1 MSEALNRAVAR
12 WRIGLRLAR
21 RDARRHVG
29 RTALVAVM
37 VAVPVLA
44 GSAAFTAL
52 ESSKD
57 SPETV
62 RDESL
67 GPDLQASLDYLGR
80 GRVLQTFDATNATWG
95 LDTKSDREAGTETG
109 TATGEQPTRTEH
121 ERVLT
126 AALPPGDRLVPV
138 ETTLV
143 VLHGPG
149 AQLTSRVAQTD
160 LSDAAV
166 TAAFKLRAGAAP
178 GPGEIAISREVA
190 GRIGVDVG
198 DTVVVETRIGGSLE
212 TLTVSG
218 LLGRHLPK
226 NSGAVVHMAPEDVS
240 PSLVDGTG
248 SAEVNWFVSGPTP
261 VTWDDVLRLNEH
273 GVAVISQEV
282 LTDLPPPEAETF
294 GHPYDTLD
302 TNEVALGGAV
312 TIIALLEGILIVG
325 PAFAVSARRQERSLA
340 VAAAQG
346 ASPRTLRALAMIPAI
361 VIGLGAS
368 VVAALAGVA
377 VATVPLRYFEF
388 TALVVPWPQV
398 GAMVLLGAVVAVAAA
413 WLPARAAARLDVV
426 ATLTGRR
433 RQHGVKGWAV
443 VLGVVLAGAGL
454 TGAVAAA
461 SAGDG
466 GVLLAWCIVVAEI
479 GLVLTTGGIVAG
491 LARVSGRLPLPAR
504 FALRDAARHR
514 QRTSPAVAAVL
525 VAVAG
530 ATAGLVFVTSE
541 AQYEERTYLPVSTP
555 GTTVVHANTALD
567 LDEVRAQIESAAR
580 DVLPDVT
587 AVTPVPVLTETS
599 EGRPTAVIVTTEADR
614 SWHGGGE
621 LAAPVVDDGDL
632 VPLLGLTG
640 SDADT
645 AMTALRDGRAVVPH
659 GSTDADGSAWLRI
672 QTYDVTGAGSM
683 PAPPRERT
691 VRVPATEVGDG
702 TEVVPN
708 LPLVPPALVD
718 TLGGEPRVGRFVV
731 ETDNVPTAAQTE
743 ALSHRLGEIA
753 IPAGVD
759 PIADGTGSAAD
770 GRTQLSARTELGY
783 EPAADAIGAPLIALV
798 AALVALVVTWLA
810 AGLAAVESRPDLA
823 TLEAVGAAPRT
834 RRLVVAAHAGA
845 ISVVGTLLGI
855 GAGGVL
861 GAALVHL
868 QRPWVPADVTGAW
881 AVEVPW
887 LWLLGLAVT
896 LPVLAIGS
904 AWLAARPGR
913 LLTRRLG

>member
-1 MSEALNRAVAR
+1 MSEALNRVVAR

-21 RDARRHVG
+21 RDARRHLG

-44 GSAAFTAL
+44 GTTAFTAL

-67 GPDLQASLDYLGR
+67 GPDLQASLDYLGA

-95 LDTKSDREAGTETG
+95 LDAESDEP
-109 TATGEQPTRTEH
+109 PTRAEH
-121 ERVLT
+121 EKVL
-126 AALPPGDRLVPV
+126 AEALPPGDRLVPV
-138 ETTLV
+138 ETAQV

-149 AQLTSRVAQTD
+149 PQLTSKMAQTD
-160 LSDAAV
+160 LRDADVA
-166 TAAFKLRAGAAP
+166 AAFKLRAGIAP

-190 GRIGVDVG
+190 AQIGVDVG
-198 DTVVVETRIGGSLE
+198 DTVVVEMRDSGSTE

-226 NSGAVVHMAPEDVS
+226 DSGAVVHTAPEDVS
-240 PSLVDGTG
+240 PSLVDVAGWG
-248 SAEVNWFVSGPTP
+248 EVGWFVSGPTP
-261 VTWDDVLRLNEH
+261 VTWDDALRLNEH

-282 LTDLPPPEAETF
+282 LTHLPPPEAETF
-294 GHPYDTLD
+294 DHPYEALD
-302 TNEVALGGAV
+302 ANEVALGGAI

-346 ASPRTLRALAMIPAI
+346 ASPRALRALAMIPAI
-361 VIGLGAS
+361 AVGLGAS
-368 VVAALAGVA
+368 VIAALAGVA

-388 TALVVPWPQV
+388 TVVVVPWPRV

-433 RQHGVKGWAV
+433 RQHRVKGWSV
-443 VLGVVLAGAGL
+443 VLGVILAGAGL

-461 SAGDG
+461 TAGDG
-466 GVLLAWCIVVAEI
+466 GVLLAWCVVVAEI

-491 LARVSGRLPLPAR
+491 LARLSGRLPLPAR

-541 AQYEERTYLPVSTP
+541 ARYQERAYLPASTP
-555 GTTVVHANTALD
+555 GTTIVYANTALD
-567 LDEVRAQIESAAR
+567 LAELRPEIESTVR

-599 EGRPTAVIVTTEADR
+599 DGWPTTVIVTTEADR
-614 SWHGGGE
+614 SWPGGGE
-621 LAAPVVDDGDL
+621 PAGPVVDDGNL

-640 SDADT
+640 TAADT
-645 AMTALRDGRAVVPH
+645 AVTALRDGRAVVPH
-659 GSTDADGSAWLRI
+659 GSTDADGTARLRI
-672 QTYDVTGAGSM
+672 QAHTLTGQGVAF
-683 PAPPRERT
+683 APPRERT

-708 LPLVPPALVD
+708 LPLVPPALLD
-718 TLGGEPRVGRFVV
+718 TLAGEPRVGRFVV
-731 ETDNVPTAAQTE
+731 ETDTIPTAAQTQ
-743 ALSHRLGEIA
+743 ALSHRLGDIA
-753 IPAGVD
+753 IPPGVD
-759 PIADGTGSAAD
+759 PFADGTGSD
-770 GRTQLSARTELGY
+770 DDSRTHLSARTELGY
-783 EPAADAIGAPLIALV
+783 EPGADAIGAPVIALLAV
-798 AALVALVVTWLA
+798 LVALVVTWLA

-823 TLEAVGAAPRT
+823 TLDAVGAAPRT
-834 RRLVVAAHAGA
+834 RRKIVAAHAGA
-845 ISVVGTLLGI
+845 ISVVGTVLGL

-861 GAALVHL
+861 GAALVQL
-868 QRPWVPADVTGAW
+868 QRPWVPADIPGAW

-896 LPVLAIGS
+896 LPVLAIAS
-904 AWLAARPGR
+904 AWLAARPRR
-913 LLTRRLG
+913 LLARRLG

>member
-1 MSEALNRAVAR
+1 MSGTLNRVVAR

-44 GSAAFTAL
+44 GTTAFTAL

-67 GPDLQASLDYLGR
+67 GPDLQASLDYLST
-80 GRVLQTFDATNATWG
+80 GRVQQTFDALNATWG
-95 LDTKSDREAGTETG
+95 LDTES
-109 TATGEQPTRTEH
+109 GEPPTRAEH
-121 ERVLT
+121 EKVLT

-138 ETTLV
+138 ETTPV
-143 VLHGPG
+143 VLHGTGPG
-149 AQLTSRVAQTD
+149 PGLTSRLAQTD
-160 LSDAAV
+160 LSDADV

-190 GRIGVDVG
+190 RQIGVDVG
-198 DTVVVETRIGGSLE
+198 DTVVVETRVGGSTE

-226 NSGAVVHMAPEDVS
+226 DSGALVHLAPEDVS
-240 PSLVDGTG
+240 PSLVNVAG
-248 SAEVNWFVSGPTP
+248 SGEVNWFVSGPTP

-294 GHPYDTLD
+294 GHRYEGPDA
-302 TNEVALGGAV
+302 NEVALGAAV

-368 VVAALAGVA
+368 VVAALAGIA

-388 TALVVPWPQV
+388 TALVVPWPRV
-398 GAMVLLGAVVAVAAA
+398 GAMVLLGALVAVAAA

-426 ATLTGRR
+426 AALTGRR
-433 RQHGVKGWAV
+433 REHSVKGWAV

-454 TGAVAAA
+454 TGAVGAA

-466 GVLLAWCIVVAEI
+466 GVLLAWCVVVAEV

-541 AQYEERTYLPVSTP
+541 ARYQERAYLAASTP
-555 GTTVVHANTALD
+555 GTTIVHANTALD
-567 LDEVRAQIESAAR
+567 LDELRPQIEAAVR
-580 DVLPDVT
+580 DVLPGVT

-599 EGRPTAVIVTTEADR
+599 GGRPTAVVVTSGA
-614 SWHGGGE
+614 GGWWPGTGE
-621 LAAPVVDDGDL
+621 LAAPVVDDGGL

-640 SDADT
+640 AAADT
-645 AMTALRDGRAVVPH
+645 AVTALSDGRAVVPH
-659 GSTDADGSAWLRI
+659 GSVDADGTARLRI
-672 QTYDVTGAGSM
+672 QTYDVVTEDT
-683 PAPPRERT
+683 APQSPRVRT

-702 TEVVPN
+702 AEVVPN
-708 LPLVPPALVD
+708 LPLLPPALLD

-731 ETDNVPTAAQTE
+731 ETDTIPTVAQTR
-743 ALSHRLGEIA
+743 ALSHRLGDIA
-753 IPAGVD
+753 IPPAID
-759 PIADGTGSAAD
+759 PIAEGTGSAED
-770 GRTQLSARTELGY
+770 GRTLLSARTELGY
-783 EPAADAIGAPLIALV
+783 EPPADAIGAPVIALL

-823 TLEAVGAAPRT
+823 TLDAVGAAPLT
-834 RRLVVAAHAGA
+834 RRMIVAAHAGA
-845 ISVVGTLLGI
+845 ISVVGTVLAL

-861 GAALVHL
+861 GAALVQL
-868 QRPWVPADVTGAW
+868 QRPWVPADIPGAW

-896 LPVLAIGS
+896 LPVLAIAS
-904 AWLAARPGR
+904 AWLAARPRR

>member
-1 MSEALNRAVAR
+1 MSGTLRRSVAR

-21 RDARRHVG
+21 RDARRHLG

-44 GSAAFTAL
+44 GTTAFTAL

-67 GPDLQASLDYLGR
+67 GPDLQASLDYLGG
-80 GRVLQTFDATNATWG
+80 GRVLQTFDATNATGG
-95 LDTKSDREAGTETG
+95 LDTEP
-109 TATGEQPTRTEH
+109 GEPPTRAEH
-121 ERVLT
+121 EKVLT

-138 ETTLV
+138 ETTPV
-143 VLHGPG
+143 VLHGLGP
-149 AQLTSRVAQTD
+149 QLTSRLAQTD
-160 LSDAAV
+160 LRDADV
-166 TAAFKLRAGAAP
+166 TAAFKLRAGVAP
-178 GPGEIAISREVA
+178 GPGEIAVSREVA
-190 GRIGVDVG
+190 EQIGVDVG
-198 DTVVVETRIGGSLE
+198 DTVVVETRVGGSTE

-226 NSGAVVHMAPEDVS
+226 NSGAVVHTAPDDVS
-240 PSLVDGTG
+240 PSLVNVAG
-248 SAEVNWFVSGPTP
+248 SGEVDWFVSGPTP

-302 TNEVALGGAV
+302 ANEVALGGAV

-368 VVAALAGVA
+368 VVASLAGVA
-377 VATVPLRYFEF
+377 LAAVPLRYFEF
-388 TALVVPWPQV
+388 TALVVPWPRV

-433 RQHGVKGWAV
+433 GQHRVKGWAV
-443 VLGVVLAGAGL
+443 ALGVVLAGGGL

-461 SAGDG
+461 TAGDG
-466 GVLLAWCIVVAEI
+466 GVLLAWCVVVAEI

-491 LARVSGRLPLPAR
+491 LARLSGRLPLPAR

-541 AQYEERTYLPVSTP
+541 ARYQERTYLPASTP
-555 GTTVVHANTALD
+555 GTTIVHANTALD
-567 LDEVRAQIESAAR
+567 LDELRPEIEAAVR

-587 AVTPVPVLTETS
+587 TVTPVPVLTETS
-599 EGRPTAVIVTTEADR
+599 EGRPTAVVVTTGAEGWWPGIA
-614 SWHGGGE
+614 GG
-621 LAAPVVDDGDL
+621 LAAPVVDDGGL

-640 SDADT
+640 AAADT
-645 AMTALRDGRAVVPH
+645 AVAALRDGRAVVSH
-659 GSTDADGSAWLRI
+659 GSTDADGTARLRI
-672 QTYDVTGAGSM
+672 QTYDLTGEDAAS
-683 PAPPRERT
+683 ATPRERT

-702 TEVVPN
+702 TEAVPN
-708 LPLVPPALVD
+708 LPVVPPELLD
-718 TLGGEPRVGRFVV
+718 TLAGEQRVGRFVV
-731 ETDNVPTAAQTE
+731 ETDTVPTAAQTQ
-743 ALSHRLGEIA
+743 ALSHRLGDIA
-753 IPAGVD
+753 IPPGVD
-759 PIADGTGSAAD
+759 PIADGAGSTAD
-770 GRTQLSARTELGY
+770 SRTLLSARTELGY
-783 EPAADAIGAPLIALV
+783 EPAPDAIGAPVIALV
-798 AALVALVVTWLA
+798 AALVALLVTWLA

-823 TLEAVGAAPRT
+823 TLDAVGAAPRT
-834 RRLVVAAHAGA
+834 RRVIVAAHAGA
-845 ISVVGTLLGI
+845 ISAVGTMLGL
-855 GAGGVL
+855 GAGAVL
-861 GAALVHL
+861 GAALVQL
-868 QRPWVPADVTGAW
+868 QRPWVASPITGAW
-881 AVEVPW
+881 AVEFPW
-887 LWLLGLAVT
+887 PWLLGLAVT
-896 LPVLAIGS
+896 LPVLAIAS
-904 AWLAARPGR
+904 AWLAARPRR